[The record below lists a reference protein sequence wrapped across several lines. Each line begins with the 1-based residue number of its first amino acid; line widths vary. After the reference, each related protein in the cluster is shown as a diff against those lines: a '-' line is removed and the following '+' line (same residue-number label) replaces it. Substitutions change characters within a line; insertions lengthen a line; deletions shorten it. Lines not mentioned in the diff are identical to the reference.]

1 MEYLTWVNSRI
12 RNGKQLNEKIKA
24 RSRSVETMRNNSI
37 FENVS
42 SKALKSLKKEGLLKK
57 EDFLNVT
64 EKYLLNE
71 VDNVGK
77 KSIKQLKENGVEFK
91 KERRS

>member
-1 MEYLTWVNSRI
+1 MWINSRI
-12 RNGKQLNEKIKA
+12 RIGKQLNEKIKA
-24 RSRSVETMRNNSI
+24 RSMSVETMRNNSI

>member
-1 MEYLTWVNSRI
+1 
-12 RNGKQLNEKIKA
+12 
-24 RSRSVETMRNNSI
+24 MRNNSI
-37 FENVS
+37 FENLSTQVL
-42 SKALKSLKKEGLLKK
+42 KALNKEGLLTKK
-57 EDFLNVT
+57 DFLNVT